1 MVKIK
6 TEGERVEK
14 GGIVFRYYT
23 KGENDLIKKIEEL
36 DIKIDEALQKENTVY
51 PSDIKILE
59 NKIDEKLNELY
70 GKNSL
75 SKINEIKKEIEESIT
90 KKAQIVGDASS
101 SGSYVKKLINER
113 AEYENQLNSGT
124 ESIISENAGIVSY
137 KVDGLE
143 NVLTPNDFSNINS
156 QLLEDL
162 NLRTGQIIESNE
174 ESGKVINNFQFYIA
188 AIMNSKEAKESEVGD
203 NLELR
208 IASSKEID
216 AEIVHIVEENQKR
229 VIIFKTNQ
237 YLPELISYR
246 KVSIEVIWWSD
257 EGLKIPNSAITL
269 EGDLAYVTRNRA
281 GYLDKILVKILRKNE
296 NYSIVGSY
304 KTEELKEL
312 GYTDKQILNMKKIAL
327 YDEIL
332 LNE

>member
-90 KKAQIVGDASS
+90 KKAQIVGDVSS

>member
-1 MVKIK
+1 
-6 TEGERVEK
+6 
-14 GGIVFRYYT
+14 
-23 KGENDLIKKIEEL
+23 
-36 DIKIDEALQKENTVY
+36 
-51 PSDIKILE
+51 
-59 NKIDEKLNELY
+59 
-70 GKNSL
+70 
-75 SKINEIKKEIEESIT
+75 
-90 KKAQIVGDASS
+90 
-101 SGSYVKKLINER
+101 
-113 AEYENQLNSGT
+113 
-124 ESIISENAGIVSY
+124 
-137 KVDGLE
+137 
-143 NVLTPNDFSNINS
+143 
-156 QLLEDL
+156 
-162 NLRTGQIIESNE
+162 
-174 ESGKVINNFQFYIA
+174 
-188 AIMNSKEAKESEVGD
+188 MNSKEAKESEVGD